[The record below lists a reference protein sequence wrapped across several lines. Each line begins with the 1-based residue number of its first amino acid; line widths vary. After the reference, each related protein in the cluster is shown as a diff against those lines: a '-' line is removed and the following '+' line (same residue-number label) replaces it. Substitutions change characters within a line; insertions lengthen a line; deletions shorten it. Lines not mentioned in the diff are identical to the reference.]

1 MGTEHEFV
9 LDDLGLLAP
18 IEDIERALG
27 QLNCST
33 QCRQNCFIQKLIDAR
48 RAHTNALQRFDDL
61 LELIARTPS
70 ECPLS
75 G

>member
-1 MGTEHEFV
+1 MGTERHLV

-18 IEDIERALG
+18 IEDIERALV
-27 QLNCST
+27 QLNCSSH
-33 QCRQNCFIQKLIDAR
+33 CRQSCFIQKLIEAR
-48 RAHTNALQRFDDL
+48 RAPGNALQRFDEL
-61 LELIARTPS
+61 LDLIARTPT